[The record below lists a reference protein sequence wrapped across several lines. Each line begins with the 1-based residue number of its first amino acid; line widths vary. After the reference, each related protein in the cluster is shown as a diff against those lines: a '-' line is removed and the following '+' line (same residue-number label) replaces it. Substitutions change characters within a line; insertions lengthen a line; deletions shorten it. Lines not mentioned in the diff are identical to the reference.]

1 MRSFAKHLISHEAP
15 GNESPRV
22 ATFPMTD
29 KLRAH
34 LAALMGKGGY
44 QALLSRALVLA
55 TVEVSWLTALRV
67 KADGA
72 LEWSQAPPPKLDSGE
87 LLEGKVVLLA
97 QLLGLLA
104 AFIGVNLTLRLLGE
118 IWPQISL
125 DELDLGNGG
134 DNEETK

>member
-1 MRSFAKHLISHEAP
+1 MRSFAKHLMALEAP
-15 GNESPRV
+15 GNESSPV

-44 QALLSRALVLA
+44 RALLSRALVLA
-55 TVEVSWLTALRV
+55 SAEVSWLGALRV
-67 KADGA
+67 KADGG
-72 LEWSQAPPPKLDSGE
+72 LEWSQAPRAERDPAE

-104 AFIGVNLTLRLLGE
+104 AFIGVNLTLRLAGE
-118 IWPQISL
+118 IWPQISV

>member
-1 MRSFAKHLISHEAP
+1 MK
-15 GNESPRV
+15 ESSR

-44 QALLSRALVLA
+44 RALLSRALVLA
-55 TVEVSWLTALRV
+55 GAEVSLLRALRV

-72 LEWSQAPPPKLDSGE
+72 LEWSPAPPAELDPAE

-104 AFIGVNLTLRLLGE
+104 AFIGVNLTLRLMGE

-125 DELDLGNGG
+125 DDLGPGNGG
-134 DNEETK
+134 DDEEAK

>member
-1 MRSFAKHLISHEAP
+1 MRSFAAHLIAHEAP
-15 GNESPRV
+15 RNESSQV
-22 ATFPMTD
+22 ATFPITD

-44 QALLSRALVLA
+44 RALLSRALVLA
-55 TVEVSWLTALRV
+55 GAEVSLLRALRV

-72 LEWSQAPPPKLDSGE
+72 LEWSPAPPAELDPAE

-104 AFIGVNLTLRLLGE
+104 AFIGVNLTLRLMGE

-125 DELDLGNGG
+125 DDLGPGNGG
-134 DNEETK
+134 DDEEAK

>member
-1 MRSFAKHLISHEAP
+1 MRSFAAHLIAHEAP
-15 GNESPRV
+15 MNESSQV

-34 LAALMGKGGY
+34 LAGLMGKGGY
-44 QALLSRALVLA
+44 RALVSRALVLA
-55 TVEVSWLTALRV
+55 SAEVSWLRALRV

-72 LEWSQAPPPKLDSGE
+72 LEWSPAPPAELDPAE
-87 LLEGKVVLLA
+87 LREGKVVLLA

-104 AFIGVNLTLRLLGE
+104 AFIGVNLTLRVAGE

>member
-1 MRSFAKHLISHEAP
+1 MRSFAKHLMALEAP
-15 GNESPRV
+15 GNESSPV

-44 QALLSRALVLA
+44 RALLSRALVLA
-55 TVEVSWLTALRV
+55 TAEVSWLTALRV

-72 LEWSQAPPPKLDSGE
+72 LEWSQASPPELDPAE

-134 DNEETK
+134 HNEETK